1 MTSDKEPVLS
11 LPKGQ
16 RTKHQTLADITEIC
30 AQQGL
35 EQVIISP
42 GSRSAPLT
50 SAFARTPRLN
60 SLVVPDERAA
70 GFIALGIAQQ
80 TQKPVALVC
89 TSGTA
94 ALNYGPAVA
103 EAFYQRVPLLVFT
116 ADRPPE
122 WIDQQDGQTI
132 RQPKLYA
139 PHVRGSFQLPVED
152 PHPDAQWHA
161 QRIISEAIHC
171 AQWPVPGPVHLNV
184 PLREPLYPAPGQRY
198 RGNPER
204 IIHRS
209 APRPTLSAAEWKFL
223 RLAQQNSAKTLIIAG
238 MGSPQPALLKALHRL
253 LQDSSVVLIGDLIAN
268 VHQAFSGQLSVVSG
282 QMTHWE
288 MILGTKSP
296 EVKAALKPDLLISFG
311 GPVVSKALKLFLR
324 RHKPQEHWHIDPAG
338 QPVNTYQSLTR
349 VIPVEAAYF
358 FKNLAQTAK
367 PGRAK
372 RRSYQHRWLNLE
384 KQAQH
389 TLNTFLS
396 AAPFGEFQAAA
407 DILRAL
413 PKKSHLQLA
422 NSMAVRYANIIGL
435 AGRQIHVNSNRGTSG
450 IDGCLSTAVGA
461 ALATNSL
468 TTLITGDLAFFYDRN
483 GLWHNHVP
491 PNLRVIVL
499 NNGGGGI
506 FKLID
511 GPGNLPNEEL
521 ETYFFTPHALNARNT
536 AADHHLAYFHAATRS
551 ELQHLLP
558 DFFAPAAKAA
568 ILEIPTDSEVN
579 AQVFQQFKI
588 QS

>member
-1 MTSDKEPVLS
+1 MTKDKR
-11 LPKGQ
+11 Q
-16 RTKHQTLADITEIC
+16 RTKHQLLADTTEIC
-30 AQQGL
+30 AQQGV
-35 EQVIISP
+35 ERVVISP

-50 SAFARTPRLN
+50 TAFARQPNLN

-80 TQKPVALVC
+80 TQRPVALVC

-94 ALNYGPAVA
+94 ALNYAPAVA
-103 EAFYQRVPLLVFT
+103 EAFYQRIPLLVFT

-132 RQPKLYA
+132 RQPELYA
-139 PHVRGSFQLPVED
+139 PHIRGSFQLPAED
-152 PHPDAQWHA
+152 PHPDAQWQA
-161 QRIISEAIHC
+161 QRIISEAINRS
-171 AQWPVPGPVHLNV
+171 QWPVPGPVHINV

-198 RGNPER
+198 RGTPER
-204 IIHRS
+204 IIHHS
-209 APRPTLSAAEWKFL
+209 APRLALSTAEWKAL
-223 RLAQQNSAKTLIIAG
+223 RAARQNSAKTLIVAG
-238 MGSPQPALLKALHRL
+238 MGPPQPARTKALHRL
-253 LQDSSVVLIGDLIAN
+253 LQDPSVALIGDLIAN
-268 VHQAFSGQLSVVSG
+268 AHQTFSDQRSAVSGQL
-282 QMTHWE
+282 THWE
-288 MILGTKSP
+288 MILGAKSP

-311 GPVVSKALKLFLR
+311 GPLVSKALKLFLR
-324 RHKPQEHWHIDPAG
+324 QYKPQEHWRIDPAG
-338 QPVNTYQSLTR
+338 QPVDTYQSLTR

-358 FKNLAQTAK
+358 FKNLAQTAS
-367 PGRAK
+367 PTRAN
-372 RRSYQHRWLNLE
+372 RRSYQHLWLKQE

-396 AAPFGEFQAAA
+396 AAPFGEFQATA

-413 PKKSHLQLA
+413 PEKSRLQLA

-435 AGRQIHVNSNRGTSG
+435 NGRQIQVNSNRGTSG
-450 IDGCLSTAVGA
+450 IDGCLSAAVGA
-461 ALATNSL
+461 ALATTDL

-483 GLWHNHVP
+483 GLWHNYVP

-521 ETYFFTPHALNARNT
+521 ETYFFTPHALNAKNP
-536 AADHHLAYFHAATRS
+536 AADHNLSYFHAANRS
-551 ELQHLLP
+551 ELQRVLP
-558 DFFAPAAKAA
+558 KFFAPASRAA
-568 ILEIPTDSEVN
+568 LLEIPTDSEVN

-588 QS
+588 FQ